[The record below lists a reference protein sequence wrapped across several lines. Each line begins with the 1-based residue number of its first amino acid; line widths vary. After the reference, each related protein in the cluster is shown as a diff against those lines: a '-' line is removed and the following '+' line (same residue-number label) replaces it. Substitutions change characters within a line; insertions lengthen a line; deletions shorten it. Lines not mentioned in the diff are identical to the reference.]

1 MDDRA
6 KTILK
11 RGHALNLT
19 RRNILL
25 GGAACA
31 ALPGMA
37 LAQSGAEELHAAAFD
52 RQLLPDPFG
61 PTKLWGYGTTS
72 PGTEI
77 RVPQGA
83 RVRRTLV
90 NGLDQPTSTHWHG
103 IRIDNAMDGVAGLTQ
118 DAVAPGGRFDYDFT
132 VPDAGTF
139 WYHAHDRSF
148 EQVGRGLYGALIVE
162 EPQPLDIDRE
172 EVLVLDDWL
181 IDPDTGQLADSF
193 GNMHDLSHGGQ
204 TGNFITTNG
213 EFDLQLPARRHERL
227 RLRLINAANARV
239 FQLQL
244 AGLEGWMVAL
254 DGMPLPEPRPV
265 LEAFLLGPA
274 QRADLI
280 VDVTA
285 EAGEAAHLVSRE
297 RDEGFALV
305 TFPVTAQDAT
315 VRRAAPVPLPA
326 NPVARP
332 DPGAATALDLRMEG
346 GAMGGMR
353 AARLDGEMK
362 PIGALVE
369 AGMFWALNG
378 AIGAMD
384 GPPLAELSHGEHVRL
399 KIVNDTV
406 FPHAMHLH
414 GMHFHEVT
422 ADGQLGDLRDTTLLL
437 RGETREVAFV
447 ADNRGDWLFHCHM
460 LSHAASGMTT
470 RLRVG

>member
-1 MDDRA
+1 M
-6 KTILK
+6 
-11 RGHALNLT
+11 NVT
-19 RRNILL
+19 RRNILF

-31 ALPGMA
+31 VLPRMA
-37 LAQSGAEELHAAAFD
+37 LAQTGAEELHAAAFD
-52 RQLLPDPFG
+52 RQLLPDPYG
-61 PTKLWGYGTTS
+61 PTKLWGYGATS

-77 RVPQGA
+77 RVAQGA

-118 DAVAPGGRFDYDFT
+118 EAVAPGGRFDYDFT
-132 VPDAGTF
+132 APDAGTF

-162 EPQPLDIDRE
+162 EPEPLDIDRE

-181 IDPDTGQLADSF
+181 IDPDSGQLANSF

-204 TGNFITTNG
+204 SGNFITANG
-213 EFDLQLPARRHERL
+213 DFDLQLPARRHERL

-244 AGLEGWMVAL
+244 DGLEGWIVAL

-265 LEAFLLGPA
+265 SDVFLLGPA
-274 QRADLI
+274 QRVDLI

-285 EAGEAAHLVSRE
+285 EAGEAAHLVSMERE
-297 RDEGFALV
+297 EGFALA
-305 TFPVTAQDAT
+305 TFPVTAQGTAA
-315 VRRAAPVPLPA
+315 RRAAPAPLPP

-332 DPGAATALDLRMEG
+332 DLAATRALDLHMEG

-353 AARLDGEMK
+353 AAQLDGEMQTM
-362 PIGALVE
+362 GALAE
-369 AGMFWALNG
+369 ANMFWAMNG
-378 AIGAMD
+378 AIGRMD
-384 GPPLAELSHGEHVRL
+384 DPPLAELSEGEHVRL

-414 GMHFHEVT
+414 GMHFREIT
-422 ADGQLGDLRDTTLLL
+422 ADGNLGDLRDTTLLL

-447 ADNRGDWLFHCHM
+447 ADNPGDWLLHCHM
-460 LSHAASGMTT
+460 LSHAVAGMTT